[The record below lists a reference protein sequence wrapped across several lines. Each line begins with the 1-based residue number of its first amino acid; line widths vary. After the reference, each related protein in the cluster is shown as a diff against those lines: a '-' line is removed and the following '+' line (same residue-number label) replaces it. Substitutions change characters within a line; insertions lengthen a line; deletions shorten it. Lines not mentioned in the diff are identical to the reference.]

1 MKSYFTSRTK
11 SVNAP
16 KTRGKSA
23 IGRRQVETPLNKSSS
38 VVTPPNMED
47 NDDYNFNYADSGKQ
61 TPFVGHQRVEIFG
74 VSTDVAQQPKPSF
87 EDVHKSK
94 KQLNKLVGSY
104 FKKL

>member
-47 NDDYNFNYADSGKQ
+47 NDYTDSGKQ

-94 KQLNKLVGSY
+94 K
-104 FKKL
+104 